1 MTDRHFVSRSKAF
14 ENKSSTNIKFSKIQL
29 SKIIQSGGFLGR
41 LPGPLQKVGFP
52 LIKNVLQSLAKYVDT
67 IMINNSSLIK
77 HLGVWNNNT
86 SNTNKKMKNMK
97 IIKFR
102 ENSGQLLERFTI
114 ENKTKAQ
121 RSESLSI
128 VLST

>member
-1 MTDRHFVSRSKAF
+1 MSRSKAF

-77 HLGVWNNNT
+77 HLGVWNNT

-114 ENKTKAQ
+114 ENKTEAQ